1 MNSKLTLKLD
11 KRAIDRA
18 KLYARRKNQSLSS
31 IVEKYFKFISDKS
44 EKEEI
49 KISPTVLELSGI
61 IKIDNNYDIANEYGK
76 HIVEKYK

>member
-31 IVEKYFKFISDKS
+31 IVEKYFQFISDKS

-61 IKIDNNYDIANEYGK
+61 IKIGADLNMADEYGK